1 MTATPASA
9 GSLATREG
17 ALDLGRLAVI
27 GVAGAPG
34 SRRALVRLPGGRVRS
49 VTAGDRLRP
58 GRILRIEPEGVV
70 IDTREGPAL
79 LPLAAPG

>member
-1 MTATPASA
+1 MTTTDTPAA
-9 GSLATREG
+9 PLATVQG

-34 SRRALVRLPGGRVRS
+34 SRRALVRRPGGRVRT
-49 VTAGDRLRP
+49 VEAGDRLGRN
-58 GRILRIEPEGVV
+58 RILRIEPEGVV

-79 LPLAAPG
+79 LPLATPG